1 MTKSFVLI
9 GFAFAA
15 ITGTGCGGAI
25 RTADPYRD
33 DVAKTLATKNADVKA
48 CYDGVLK
55 GNKTAA
61 GTVTVKFM
69 VEMKTGTFK
78 DIKADGPDQLVSGLS
93 GGNQQKVVMARA
105 LSSRPRALVLLSP
118 TAGVDVRS
126 KESLLGT
133 VDEAAARGAG
143 VLVVSDELDDL
154 RVCDRVVVMFRGT
167 VVGEYPRGWSDAE
180 LVAAM
185 EGVSGESGR

>member
-1 MTKSFVLI
+1 MLFRSLAAGLGFVPQDRHREGLVPLLSVGENATLPI
-9 GFAFAA
+9 ADRLGRYGWISPARRR
-15 ITGTGCGGAI
+15 GTAEQLM
-25 RTADPYRD
+25 RA
-33 DVAKTLATKNADVKA
+33 LDVKA
-48 CYDGVLK
+48 DSP
-55 GNKTAA
+55 AQP
-61 GTVTVKFM
+61 VT
-69 VEMKTGTFK
+69 
-78 DIKADGPDQLVSGLS
+78 GLS

-133 VDEAAARGAG
+133 VDDAAARGAG

-167 VVGEYPRGWSDAE
+167 VVGGYPRGWSDAE